1 MIPHS
6 SFCNESVV
14 ISYGI
19 VIAKVQTIPKIQK
32 SMEQICV
39 ETIDKS
45 RPPQQRGRLLC
56 LGMDNYPTGMLKLS
70 IRMARRSHVRL

>member
-19 VIAKVQTIPKIQK
+19 VIAKVQTIPEIQK
-32 SMEQICV
+32 FME
-39 ETIDKS
+39 
-45 RPPQQRGRLLC
+45 
-56 LGMDNYPTGMLKLS
+56 
-70 IRMARRSHVRL
+70 